1 MLAIKA
7 IVFDNYETIRDMRLN
22 ENAAP
27 LPGYIAVTLSI
38 NPGKTFYLNK
48 DKIATIVIDDDQQAE
63 MYNFIESPK
72 VKIYDE
78 INVRV
83 RKV

>member
-7 IVFDNYETIRDMRLN
+7 IVFDNYETLRDMQID

-27 LPGYIAVTLSI
+27 LPGYIAVALSI

-48 DKIATIVIDDDQQAE
+48 DKIVMIVIDDDQQAE
-63 MYNFIESPK
+63 MYNFIEPQK

-78 INVRV
+78 IRV
-83 RKV
+83 REV

>member
-7 IVFDNYETIRDMRLN
+7 VVFDNYETLKDMQLN
-22 ENAAP
+22 EYAAR

-48 DKIATIVIDDDQQAE
+48 DKIVTIVIEDDQQAE
-63 MYNFIESPK
+63 MYNFIEPEK

-78 INVRV
+78 SRAREV
-83 RKV
+83 